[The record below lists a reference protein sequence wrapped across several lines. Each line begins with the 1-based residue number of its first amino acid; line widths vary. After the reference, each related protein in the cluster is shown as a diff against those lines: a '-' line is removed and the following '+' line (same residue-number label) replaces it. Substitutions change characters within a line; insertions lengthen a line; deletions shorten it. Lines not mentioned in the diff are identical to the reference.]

1 MGKVYVNEALEN
13 IRTKMKLN
21 KNNIANDSKRLYTIA
36 VKNKVGN
43 KIMASVPLYLIYID
57 DTYQRTETFSKAK
70 ANEIATNFIEAA
82 YDPIKLNYRDGRF
95 YCPAGQHRIYAHI
108 IMGADCIEAELFQES
123 YENEINIF
131 LTQDDNRSKLS
142 PYDRY
147 KAGLACGRYEDVTL
161 YKICKKYNVTIGTK
175 ADNKTSKIGSITT
188 AKGILN
194 QYGEECLEW
203 IFTIIRDSGWT
214 MQKRAYDSRTFR
226 ALKSVYKMTYGKDVK
241 QKIIKFLENTT
252 PMLLYANAVTTFP
265 TNDPERAMTS
275 LLLQAVEEKGKISLM
290 KAN

>member
-21 KNNIANDSKRLYTIA
+21 KNNIVNDSKRLYTIA

-123 YENEINIF
+123 YENEISIF

-203 IFTIIRDSGWT
+203 IFTIIRDSGRT